1 VSSVV
6 LDASALL
13 ALLNAEKGADLV
25 QESMPRAIIS
35 TVNYAEVITRLSL
48 LGMPED
54 EIRDAL
60 GVLGLDII
68 PFDDEQAFQAGF
80 LTPQTQSFG
89 LSLGDRACLALAL
102 KTKSVALTADRAWQS
117 LQVGVEIHLIR

>member
-1 VSSVV
+1 MSSIV

-25 QESMPRAIIS
+25 QEALPRAIIS
-35 TVNYAEVITRLSL
+35 TVNYAEVVTRLAL

-54 EIRDAL
+54 EIHNAL
-60 GVLGLDII
+60 DVLGLDVIS
-68 PFDDEQAFQAGF
+68 FDDEQAFQCGLLA
-80 LTPQTQSFG
+80 PQTQSFG

-102 KTKSVALTADRAWQS
+102 KTQLIALTADRAWQN
-117 LQVGVEIHLIR
+117 LQIGVEIRLIR